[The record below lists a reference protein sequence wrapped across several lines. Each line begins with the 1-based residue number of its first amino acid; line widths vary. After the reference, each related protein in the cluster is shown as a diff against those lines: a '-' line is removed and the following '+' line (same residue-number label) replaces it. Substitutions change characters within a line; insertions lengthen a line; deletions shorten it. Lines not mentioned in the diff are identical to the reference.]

1 MIRQKKPQEGS
12 VMARRNR
19 YREFEKKTTL
29 LILADLAVFL
39 LYLLFAGLGVIAMKV
54 ITAII
59 IIIGSLLAIGF
70 LFMSGELLKKR
81 SLWISAAFAGI
92 FLCTVVSLI
101 FNFPAK

>member
-1 MIRQKKPQEGS
+1 
-12 VMARRNR
+12 MARRSRNR
-19 YREFEKKTTL
+19 YREFEKKATM
-29 LILADLAVFL
+29 IVLADLAVFL

-59 IIIGSLLAIGF
+59 AIIGSLLALGF

-81 SLWISAAFAGI
+81 SLWMSTAFAAI

-101 FNFPAK
+101 CNFPGK